1 MSFLINPKQLED
13 HFRPVIL
20 DRARHYFATGA
31 IRNMAQSE
39 NNTWMAEVQGTEVY
53 LVTIK
58 QENSDLCECRCTC
71 PYALEDACKH
81 IAAVLME
88 IENDENEIQI
98 LDEETEEQ
106 RTSADSSVQLDKAL
120 ARSDKSQLAAFI
132 RQVAEFEPHIEHQFL
147 SFMAA
152 SDPKTGKAQYR
163 KLVKS
168 ALAPARREGLMYGH
182 EARQHLASVYKLL
195 EQADKQ
201 KTGGSFRTVLDI
213 CQVVVEEMVP
223 ALQFI
228 DDSNADVGDAIRWAI
243 NLMHDLAESTLD
255 ADDQKSFFK
264 WTLKSLKD
272 KRYEGWDFHD
282 DFMAMAVH
290 LAKNDKQI
298 RDTEA
303 ILDARIEEFTN
314 KKSDWSSNYN
324 LESAVLW
331 KVHLLKSNDRP
342 TEADEIMD
350 RHKNLTR
357 VRAEM
362 IQTAWD
368 RGKTDTVKS
377 LASEAIE
384 TLGKDAPGLISNW
397 QEWLL
402 KVSETEGD
410 ENEIIQRLEDL
421 MNSDPKMDIYLK
433 LNEMIPEDQW
443 PPYLRD
449 TLLPVLQT
457 SYRGRSLMPVIFVQ
471 EKMWDK
477 LLEYL
482 KKNPDLN
489 LLKRYESFIKE
500 TALDEIFELY
510 EQLIRQKLKHNT
522 GRRYYREVCKT
533 LNHVWQ
539 LGAKKEV
546 EQLTK
551 ELRELYSN
559 RPAFLDEVDKL
570 KY

>member
-1 MSFLINPKQLED
+1 MSFLINPKQLEN
-13 HFRPVIL
+13 HFKPVIL
-20 DRARHYFATGA
+20 DRARHYFATDA
-31 IRNMAQSE
+31 IRNITLSE

-53 LVTIK
+53 LVTVK
-58 QENSDLCECRCTC
+58 QENSELCECRCTC

-88 IENDENEIQI
+88 IENDENEIQTI
-98 LDEETEEQ
+98 DEKTEEQ
-106 RTSADSSVQLDKAL
+106 PLPADSTGQLEKAL
-120 ARSDKSQLAAFI
+120 DRSKKSQLAAFI
-132 RQVAEFEPHIEHQFL
+132 RQIAEFEPQIENQFL

-152 SDPKTGKAQYR
+152 SDPNAGKAKFR
-163 KLVKS
+163 KLIKS
-168 ALAPARREGLMYGH
+168 ALAPARREGIMYSH

-195 EQADKQ
+195 EKADNQ
-201 KTGGSFRTVLDI
+201 KNAGSFRSVMDI

-243 NLMHDLAESTLD
+243 NLLHDLAESTLD
-255 ADDQKSFFK
+255 ADAQKSFFK
-264 WTLKSLKD
+264 WSLKSLKD
-272 KRYEGWDFHD
+272 ERYDGWDFHD

-290 LAKNDKQI
+290 LAKYDEQVQNA
-298 RDTEA
+298 ESV
-303 ILDARIEEFTN
+303 LDARIDEFSHKT
-314 KKSDWSSNYN
+314 SDWSSKYN

-331 KVHLLKSNDRP
+331 KVHLLKNNGR
-342 TEADEIMD
+342 TEEADELMH
-350 RHKNLTR
+350 RHRNLTR
-357 VRAEM
+357 IRNEM
-362 IQTAWD
+362 IQTAWN
-368 RGKTDTVKS
+368 RGELEKVKS
-377 LASEAIE
+377 LASNAID

-402 KVSETEGD
+402 KVSEAEGD
-410 ENEIIQRLEDL
+410 ENEIIQRYEDL
-421 MNSDPKMDIYLK
+421 MNTNPRMEIYLK
-433 LNEMIPEDQW
+433 LKEMIPVDEW
-443 PPYLRD
+443 SSYLRD

-457 SYRGRSLMPVIFVQ
+457 SYRGRSLKPEIFVQ
-471 EKMWDK
+471 EKMWAE

-489 LLKRYESFIKE
+489 LLRRYESFIKE

-510 EQLIRQKLKHNT
+510 EQLIRQNLKHNT

-546 EQLTK
+546 EQLTR
-551 ELRELYSN
+551 ELSELYSN
-559 RPAFLDEVDKL
+559 RPAFLDEVNKL
-570 KY
+570 K